1 MLVETEAFEHLEGVL
16 AMSSRQ
22 ERQKPKGQEVR
33 PFPMEHII
41 IRRYWLTSD
50 GEGKGYGI
58 PRPLL
63 IVGAVLLLLFLIMG
77 VIGVVA
83 QLPVVIA
90 VCFFSAELVVLV
102 IIRTHY
108 APHIGTYRLDAQG
121 KPTQFL
127 HTGLRIDGPEMSR
140 TRYLQHAQQPEG
152 RM

>member
-1 MLVETEAFEHLEGVL
+1 
-16 AMSSRQ
+16 MSNRQ
-22 ERQKPKGQEVR
+22 PRQKPGSQEASQL
-33 PFPMEHII
+33 PMERIV
-41 IRRYWLTSD
+41 IRRYWLSSD

-90 VCFFSAELVVLV
+90 VCFFSVELVVMV
-102 IIRTHY
+102 TIRTHY

-127 HTGLRIDGPEMSR
+127 YTGLRIDGPEMSR
-140 TRYLQHAQQPEG
+140 TRYLQRAQQPEG
-152 RM
+152 SI